1 MGLHVVCLLVLFS
14 IRKHSLLQYSEVS
27 HLESLF
33 AHVHLF
39 QLMNETRKLM
49 NYRIAPLDKA
59 LISLSSSEM
68 KLKTLQLYWFILSGL
83 RSNVCLYHIYIVG
96 Q

>member
-1 MGLHVVCLLVLFS
+1 MTNGFAFCLFACL
-14 IRKHSLLQYSEVS
+14 IQYQKPFFITVFK
-27 HLESLF
+27 SLF

-83 RSNVCLYHIYIVG
+83 RYNVCLYHIYIVG